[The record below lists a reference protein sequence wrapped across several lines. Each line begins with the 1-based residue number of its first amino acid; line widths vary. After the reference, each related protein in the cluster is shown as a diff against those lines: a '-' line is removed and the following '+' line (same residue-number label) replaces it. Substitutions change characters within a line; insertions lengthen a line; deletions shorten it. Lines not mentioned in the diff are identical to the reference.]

1 MTAILTTDAAPVGA
15 ARDTPD
21 RYADNMA
28 ANTGTTL
35 GTDTTVGYVSDKE
48 AIMRRLARIE
58 GQVGGLRRMVDSE
71 AYCVDVLTQVAA
83 VTKALEGVS
92 LKLLADHTSHC
103 VRDAVATGGPE
114 ADEKVDELLL
124 AVERFARTR

>member
-1 MTAILTTDAAPVGA
+1 
-15 ARDTPD
+15 
-21 RYADNMA
+21 MA
-28 ANTGTTL
+28 ANS
-35 GTDTTVGYVSDKE
+35 DNHVGYLSDKD

-58 GQVGGLRRMVDSE
+58 GQVGGLRRMVDEE

-92 LKLLADHTSHC
+92 LKLLTDHTNHC
-103 VRDAVATGGPE
+103 VRDAVSAGGSD
-114 ADEKVDELLL
+114 ADEKVNELMS